1 MARSDLVARL
11 RGLFAERSEG
21 VVCAYLFGSVARG
34 EESAGSDIDLAVL
47 FAAQPPATLEDGLGL
62 GLAGVFEEATGRP
75 VDLVVLNAAPVD
87 LVHRVL
93 RDGILLWDADPSA
106 RIRFEVAARN
116 AYFDLLPILRRYRRA
131 SPAAAGEHAGV
142 PVAQRMRGAGSPQ

>member
-11 RGLFAERSEG
+11 RALFTERSAG
-21 VVCAYLFGSVARG
+21 VVCAYLFGSFARA
-34 EESAGSDIDLAVL
+34 EESAGSDVDLAVL

-62 GLAGVFEEATGRP
+62 GLAGAIEDAIGRP
-75 VDLVVLNAAPVD
+75 VDLVVLNGAPVD

-131 SPAAAGEHAGV
+131 APVPAGAHAGT
-142 PVAQRMRGAGSPQ
+142 PAPQRRKGAGSPQ

>member
-1 MARSDLVARL
+1 MDRSDLIARL
-11 RGLFAERSEG
+11 RALFAERSAG

-34 EESAGSDIDLAVL
+34 EESAGSDVDLAVL

-62 GLAGVFEEATGRP
+62 GLAGVVEEAIGRP
-75 VDLVVLNAAPVD
+75 VDLVVLNTAPVD

-93 RDGILLWDADPSA
+93 RDGVLVWDADPSA

-116 AYFDLLPILRRYRRA
+116 AYFGLLPILRRYRRA
-131 SPAAAGEHAGV
+131 SPAPAGEHAGA
-142 PVAQRMRGAGSPQ
+142 PAPQRMQGAGPPQ